1 MIDIDDVVKVI
12 RDPYTGL
19 DEIQASFT
27 QARINREVF
36 GALCEWD
43 DVAARVIDDVI
54 AEVLRGQRTH
64 TDARNILFDLC
75 N

>member
-12 RDPYTGL
+12 RDPHSGL
-19 DEIQASFT
+19 DEVLASLT

-36 GALCEWD
+36 GSLCEWD
-43 DVAARVIDDVI
+43 SVTARVIDDII

-64 TDARNILFDLC
+64 ADARNILFDLC
-75 N
+75 S